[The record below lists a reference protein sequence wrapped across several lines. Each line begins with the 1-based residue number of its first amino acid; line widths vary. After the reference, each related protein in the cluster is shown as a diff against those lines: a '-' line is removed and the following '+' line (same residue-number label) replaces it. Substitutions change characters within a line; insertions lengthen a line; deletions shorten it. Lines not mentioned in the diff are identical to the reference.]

1 MECKV
6 CQKSFD
12 TRNKFHRHFK
22 KCCDKTQKQYYETF
36 FPRFDLWDHSVIEY
50 KDFNQYFA
58 AQFNS
63 KENTLCWYKDKAS
76 SGNEEARQ
84 VARAYFSNK
93 LFQKAPT
100 QAELRCKKIPSIIGL
115 DKIFGS
121 YYQFCDGIGL
131 SPRLTNRDISYI
143 KDVDIVTDT
152 REQLPVFTDRVEK
165 LEVGDYTTYCDFN
178 GVFVERKSLDD
189 FIGTFSR
196 KDNFDRFERE
206 LKRAEELGLFLV
218 IVCDSDFEAVASW
231 KNPHAGGRSCG
242 FSALSKMC
250 DFMQQFD
257 NCQFLFIK
265 KGRDFGEILK
275 KILGI
280 GELAKTTDLQYLHDT
295 NQF

>member
-6 CQKSFD
+6 CRKAFD
-12 TRNKFHRHFK
+12 TRNKFHRHLK
-22 KCCDKTQKQYYETF
+22 KCCDKSQKQYYETF
-36 FPRFDLWDHSVIEY
+36 YPKFDLWDHSVIEY
-50 KDFNQYFA
+50 KDFHQYFS

-63 KENTLCWYKDKAS
+63 KENTINWYKQMAGS
-76 SGNEEARQ
+76 EEAQQ
-84 VARAYFSNK
+84 VARDYFLNK
-93 LFQKAPT
+93 QYLKSPT
-100 QAELRCKKIPSIIGL
+100 QSELRCRKIPSIVGL

-121 YYQFCDGIGL
+121 YYDYCLELGL
-131 SPRLTNRDISYI
+131 SPRLTNRVLPEAKNVS
-143 KDVDIVTDT
+143 IVTDT

-178 GVFVERKSLDD
+178 GVFVERKSLED

-196 KDNFDRFERE
+196 KGNFDRFERE

-218 IVCDSDFEAVASW
+218 IVCDSDFETVASW
-231 KNPHAGGRSCG
+231 KNPHMGGRSCG

-280 GELAKTTDLQYLHDT
+280 GELAKTSDLQYLHDT